1 MAAHRLA
8 DLSVTFD
15 DARTFVSS
23 CSCGWKSAPCQNGVH
38 AVALHEDHASEE
50 ARRRRRPGGG
60 LRSA

>member
-8 DLSVTFD
+8 DLTVSVD
-15 DARTFVSS
+15 EARTFVSS
-23 CSCGWKSAPCQNGVH
+23 CSCGWRSDPCQNGVH

-50 ARRRRRPGGG
+50 ARRERRRPRG

>member
-8 DLSVTFD
+8 DLSVTVD
-15 DARTFVSS
+15 DTRTFVSS
-23 CSCGWKSAPCQNGVH
+23 CSCGWRSDACQNGVH

-50 ARRRRRPGGG
+50 ARKDRRSAR